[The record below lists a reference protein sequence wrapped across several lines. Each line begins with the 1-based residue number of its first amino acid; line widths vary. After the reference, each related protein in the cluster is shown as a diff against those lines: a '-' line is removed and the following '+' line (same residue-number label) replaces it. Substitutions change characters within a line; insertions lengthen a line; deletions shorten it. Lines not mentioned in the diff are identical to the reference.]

1 VRVRIP
7 PRVPLN
13 IFYLN
18 NKGEIMIYVTEFK
31 KDDGKIYCG
40 RVEAD
45 SWMEAELI
53 IKQIG
58 QKNEEV
64 IGKKYKLL

>member
-1 VRVRIP
+1 
-7 PRVPLN
+7 
-13 IFYLN
+13 
-18 NKGEIMIYVTEFK
+18 MIYVTEFK